1 MTMAAPTGDKR
12 RQSSDERR
20 ERILEGAFKVF
31 LAYGYDRTTMDD
43 IARAAEISRPA
54 LYLVFRNK
62 TDIYR
67 ALASQFLNELL
78 ARTEAVLAEEGPLAA
93 RLDRMCEGV
102 FYCMMRE
109 IEETPHGPELLDVK
123 NHLAGDVM
131 TEWRGRLD
139 AVLAQVIEAEALK
152 NGVDLEAKGFSAQT
166 LATMLNDA
174 MEGMKAR
181 IADPREH
188 MERGKLYLKVIGAV
202 LNP

>member
-1 MTMAAPTGDKR
+1 MSIAVPASEKR
-12 RQSSDERR
+12 RQPSDERR

-67 ALASQFLNELL
+67 ALASQFLETALE
-78 ARTEAVLAEEGPLAA
+78 RTIEVLSQDGPLGA
-93 RLDRMCEGV
+93 RLERMCEDV

-109 IEETPHGPELLDVK
+109 IEETPHGSELLDMK
-123 NHLAGDVM
+123 NSLARDVM
-131 TEWRGRLD
+131 ADWRERLD
-139 AVLAQVIEAEALK
+139 AALARAIDAEARS
-152 NGVDLEAKGFSAQT
+152 NGVDLEARGLSAAI

-181 IADPREH
+181 VSDPRAH
-188 MERGKLYLKVIGAV
+188 LERGKEFLKVIGAA
-202 LNP
+202 LRP